1 MYNFAANVL
10 KVILSMFGR
19 IKVYQKENLPK
30 TGGYVIAC
38 THTGWVD
45 ILWLGIA
52 TLPTKIHYMAKKELF
67 QSKFL
72 KWLMESLHAFP
83 VDRENPGPSTIK
95 IPRRLLKEG
104 KVVGIFP
111 SGTRTSEEV
120 PLKKGAVT
128 IAVNSKAPLVPA
140 AYVGP
145 NNFKDLF
152 KRIKPKLIYGAPI
165 EMPEDL
171 PRKEAMEVM
180 MVRLNEEFAQLQRKI
195 QEK

>member
-10 KVILSMFGR
+10 KMILSLFGR
-19 IKVYQKENLPK
+19 IKVYQKENLPDS
-30 TGGYVIAC
+30 GGYVIAC

-67 QSKFL
+67 QSRFL

-120 PLKKGAVT
+120 PLKRGAVT
-128 IAVNSKAPLVPA
+128 IAANSKVPIIPA

-145 NNFKDLF
+145 NNFSDLF
-152 KRIKPKLIYGAPI
+152 KRVKPKLIYGEPI
-165 EMPEDL
+165 HL
-171 PRKEAMEVM
+171 PDAESKKEAMELM
-180 MVRLNEEFAQLQRKI
+180 MTRINEEFINLQERLNKM
-195 QEK
+195 